1 MAVPPSLGL
10 ARLLDGGLAEPTE
23 EDLGQLSASFMRW
36 LAPSAESASPFN
48 SWWSNL
54 LAVATAPPMASAL
67 ASSDRSVPVRLTC
80 RSLGM
85 LSALLGSGAPGVWT
99 CQAATAEEAGEGRHA
114 AATAAAA
121 AVTAAAAEEAA
132 AAADALS
139 EVVKPWLFSPQ
150 WRCRAAATRS
160 LVTLRQAAHD
170 WASFVNEEAGGISRP
185 FLWPASSSTGVVI
198 GLLVGASTDEHAP
211 VRQEAV
217 LGLGAVFA
225 MTRTWEVRAASVVRL
240 PSSPLS
246 LTYRSLT
253 PCFVVCDTLIGGAP
267 PPSHVYG
274 SRCLHVRSLPS
285 PVPRLFSSIS
295 LPSW

>member
-1 MAVPPSLGL
+1 MPFLGMWKFNGEPQIRRRSRSSPSPCLHMAVPPSLGL
-10 ARLLDGGLAEPTE
+10 ARLLDEDLAEPTE
-23 EDLGQLSASFMRW
+23 ADLGKLSKSFMRW
-36 LAPSAESASPFN
+36 LAPSAESASPIS

-80 RSLGM
+80 RGLGM
-85 LSALLGSGAPGVWT
+85 LSVLLESGTPGVWT
-99 CQAATAEEAGEGRHA
+99 CQAATVEEAGEGRHA

-170 WASFVNEEAGGISRP
+170 WASFVNEEGGGISRP
-185 FLWPASSSTGVVI
+185 FLWPASNSTGVVV
-198 GLLVGASTDEHAP
+198 GMLVDASTDEHAP

-217 LGLGAVFA
+217 VGLGAVFA
-225 MTRTWEVRAASVVRL
+225 MTHTWEVRTAKV
-240 PSSPLS
+240 
-246 LTYRSLT
+246 
-253 PCFVVCDTLIGGAP
+253 
-267 PPSHVYG
+267 
-274 SRCLHVRSLPS
+274 
-285 PVPRLFSSIS
+285 
-295 LPSW
+295 